1 MSMLTQRARIS
12 LSRLN
17 LVNGDVGESG
27 TLLGVLDA
35 VARVALGTGPQ
46 HAYVVTCYFDLP
58 AIAAFG
64 RTARKHV
71 ERAGGRLQG
80 LVVAVEAGEWIRCRR
95 SVAEVKD
102 EVATLSKVRNVTVV
116 PVKVEG
122 RLLHAKAYAVISD
135 AKEHKGFL
143 AVTSGNATG
152 RGLGLAKNANIELAT
167 VTTDSAELHAFKD
180 IVEALLEHEVTEED
194 ALRQDMFLRALF
206 SAGSFYHRWQGSL
219 SSEVRFKMTLIAKG
233 KRVRKENVAAFRDYE
248 PDSDT
253 MSRDPLEIERV
264 FERIPKPFPAS
275 LWRTYAVDTLLGY
288 WTPAPIAA
296 VVDRKLKADV
306 EPYLNAIRNR
316 TAPARVDKI
325 ADRLTVDLRE
335 FARKGWVTES
345 PDVVDTWRERVDRFR
360 GNEDILR
367 LRIHPYS
374 RVPDLLEGASRD
386 AILKMQETLSVQL
399 NSKKKLGGTKSVI
412 AGFSAGDLSRSDL
425 DEEFRGLAEEATA
438 SSTSTIPRNLVSRQ
452 P

>member
-1 MSMLTQRARIS
+1 MNNQRARIS
-12 LSRLN
+12 RPLLN

-58 AIAAFG
+58 AVAAFARMA
-64 RTARKHV
+64 RTRV

-80 LVVAVEAGEWIRCRR
+80 LVVAVDVGEWIRCRR
-95 SVAEVKD
+95 SVSEVKD
-102 EVATLSKVRNVTVV
+102 QIARSSKVRNVTVV

-135 AKEHKGFL
+135 AKQHAGFL

-167 VTTDSAELHAFKD
+167 VTTDPAELYAFKD
-180 IVEALLEHEVTEED
+180 VVEALLEHEVSEED
-194 ALRQDMFLRALF
+194 ALRQDMFLRSLALF
-206 SAGSFYHRWQGSL
+206 SAGSFYHRWQGAL
-219 SSEVRFKMTLIAKG
+219 SSEVRFKMTLTAKG
-233 KRVRKENVAAFRDYE
+233 KRVRKENAAAFRGYE

-253 MSRDPLEIERV
+253 MSRDPLEIEKV

-288 WTPAPIAA
+288 WTPASIAA
-296 VVDRKLKADV
+296 VVDHKLRGDV
-306 EPYLNAIRNR
+306 EPYLNAIRSR
-316 TAPARVDKI
+316 TSSARVDKI
-325 ADRLTVDLRE
+325 ADRLTADLRE
-335 FARKGWVTES
+335 FVRKGWVSES

-374 RVPDLLEGASRD
+374 RVPDLLGGASRD
-386 AILKMQETLSVQL
+386 AILEMQRTLSIQL
-399 NSKKKLGGTKSVI
+399 DSKKKLGGTKAVI
-412 AGFSAGDLSRSDL
+412 ARFLAGALSRIDL
-425 DEEFRGLAEEATA
+425 EEEFQRLAEEATA
-438 SSTSTIPRNLVSRQ
+438 SLEEYDLAAAG
-452 P
+452 